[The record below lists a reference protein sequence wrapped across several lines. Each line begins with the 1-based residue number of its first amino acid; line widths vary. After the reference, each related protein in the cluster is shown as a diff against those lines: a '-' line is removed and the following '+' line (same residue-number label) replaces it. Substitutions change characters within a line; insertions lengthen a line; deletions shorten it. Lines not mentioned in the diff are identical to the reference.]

1 MFNIYKYINSEDVR
15 NHLRNI
21 DYSFTPAECAYIVG
35 ISKNVNFREKKNA
48 YEEIINT
55 TPDCLVGDKS
65 LHEFL
70 KARMQDEED
79 PMRDVDKAETF
90 ELFFSALPLQFPLPF
105 QKGDVLMNCTARI
118 QTPFAFSGEYADD
131 WTAKNGSKINGY
143 ISGYN
148 YEDFGAIMTS
158 YHRGL
163 DCERCTIKRKK
174 YAFPQDEK
182 EDVILLLLSAFQKGK
197 FDEETFREKYKQIAL
212 KVAEAELDA
221 FFDK

>member
-1 MFNIYKYINSEDVR
+1 MINIYKYINSEDVR

-21 DYSFTPAECAYIVG
+21 NYAFTPAECAYIVG

-48 YEEIINT
+48 YEEIIDT
-55 TPDCLVGDKS
+55 TPDCLVGNKS

-79 PMRDVDKAETF
+79 PMKNVNKAEIF
-90 ELFFSALPLQFPLPF
+90 ERFFSALPLQFPLPF
-105 QKGDVLMNCTARI
+105 DKGDVLVNCTARV
-118 QTPFAFSGEYADD
+118 QTPFVFSGEYADY
-131 WTAKNGSKINGY
+131 WQTHNGSKLSGY
-143 ISGYN
+143 IYGYN

-163 DCERCTIKRKK
+163 DCERCAVKRKK
-174 YAFPQDEK
+174 PAFPQDEK
-182 EDVILLLLSAFQKGK
+182 EVVVLLLLSAFQKGK

-221 FFDK
+221 FFLE